1 MGPAAAAWPDFGEI
15 GMSLVDVRKYKLD
28 LQECWHEGGAR
39 LDRPLRVVVATAIV
53 VNPFAGRYEPDLL
66 PFMAALRDLGSEL
79 SARMIAALGGAEV
92 VQAYGKGAVVG
103 EDGELEH
110 GAVWHEAGGWAM
122 REALGNPK
130 AIVPAAKTIG
140 GVGTRLIVPLGHIHA
155 AYVRS
160 HFGSAEM
167 TVWDGPKRKEIAF
180 GLAMATGGR
189 IHARLGGLAH
199 GDVAG
204 NDGLR

>member
-1 MGPAAAAWPDFGEI
+1 
-15 GMSLVDVRKYKLD
+15 MSLVMVRKVKLD
-28 LQECWHEGGAR
+28 IEEVFHEGGHR
-39 LDRPLRVVVATAIV
+39 SSVPLRIAVATAV
-53 VNPFAGRYEPDLL
+53 VANPYAGQYVEDLL
-66 PFMAALRDLGSEL
+66 PFMQELRGLGAEL
-79 SARMIAALGGAEV
+79 SQRLILALGGAQH
-92 VQAYGKGAVVG
+92 VQAYGKGAIVG

-140 GVGTRLIVPLGHIHA
+140 GPGCRVMIPLGHIQA

-160 HFGSAEM
+160 HFGVAEM
-167 TVWDGPKRKEIAF
+167 SVWDGPRRGEIAF

-189 IHARLGGLAH
+189 IHARLGGLAASEVK
-199 GDVAG
+199 GE
-204 NDGLR
+204 DGLR

>member
-1 MGPAAAAWPDFGEI
+1 
-15 GMSLVDVRKYKLD
+15 MSLVMVRKIKLD
-28 LQECWHEGGAR
+28 IEEVFHEGGPR
-39 LDRPLRVVVATAIV
+39 SPVPLRIAVATAV
-53 VNPFAGRYEPDLL
+53 VANPYAGKYVEDLL
-66 PFMAALRDLGSEL
+66 PFMQELRALGAEL
-79 SARMIAALGGAEV
+79 SEHLIHALGGAKH
-92 VQAYGKGAVVG
+92 VQAYGKGAIVG

-140 GVGTRLIVPLGHIHA
+140 GPGCRVMIPLGHIEA

-160 HFGSAEM
+160 HFGVAEM
-167 TVWDGPKRKEIAF
+167 TIWDGPRRGEIAF

-189 IHARLGGLAH
+189 IHARLGGLAASDAK
-199 GDVAG
+199 GE
-204 NDGLR
+204 DGLR

>member
-1 MGPAAAAWPDFGEI
+1 
-15 GMSLVDVRKYKLD
+15 MSLVMVRKIKLD
-28 LQECWHEGGAR
+28 VEEVFHEGGPR
-39 LDRPLRVVVATAIV
+39 SSVPLRIAVATAV
-53 VNPFAGRYEPDLL
+53 VANPYAGQYVEDLL
-66 PFMAALRDLGSEL
+66 PFMQQLRGLGAQLSEQLIHALACAGH
-79 SARMIAALGGAEV
+79 
-92 VQAYGKGAVVG
+92 VQPYGKAAIVC

-140 GVGTRLIVPLGHIHA
+140 GPGCRVMIPLGHIQA

-160 HFGSAEM
+160 HFGVAEM
-167 TVWDGPKRKEIAF
+167 TVWDGPRRGEIAF

-189 IHARLGGLAH
+189 IHARLGGLAASEVK
-199 GDVAG
+199 GE
-204 NDGLR
+204 DGLR

>member
-1 MGPAAAAWPDFGEI
+1 
-15 GMSLVDVRKYKLD
+15 MSLVMVRKVKLD
-28 LQECWHEGGAR
+28 VEEVFHEGGPR
-39 LDRPLRVVVATAIV
+39 LSAPLRIAVATAV
-53 VNPFAGRYEPDLL
+53 VANPYAGKYVEDLL
-66 PFMAALRDLGSEL
+66 PFMQELRALGAEL
-79 SARMIAALGGAEV
+79 SEQLIHTLGGAKH
-92 VQAYGKGAVVG
+92 VQAYGKGAIVG

-140 GVGTRLIVPLGHIHA
+140 SPGCRVMIPLGHIQA

-160 HFGSAEM
+160 HFGVAEM
-167 TVWDGPKRKEIAF
+167 TVWDGPRRGEIAF

-189 IHARLGGLAH
+189 IHARLGGLAAS
-199 GDVAG
+199 DVKG
-204 NDGLR
+204 EDGLR

>member
-1 MGPAAAAWPDFGEI
+1 
-15 GMSLVDVRKYKLD
+15 MSLVKVRKYKLD
-28 LQECWHEGGAR
+28 VEEVLHEGGPLATQ
-39 LDRPLRVVVATAIV
+39 PLRVAVAVAVIE
-53 VNPFAGRYEPDLL
+53 NPYAGRYEEDLL
-66 PFMAALRDLGSEL
+66 PFMQELRMLGRDLSGRL
-79 SARMIAALGGAEV
+79 IQALGGKEM
-92 VQAYGKGAVVG
+92 VQAYGKAAIVG

-140 GVGTRLIVPLGHIHA
+140 GPGCRVMIPLGHIQA

-160 HFGSAEM
+160 HFGVAEM
-167 TVWDGPKRKEIAF
+167 TVWDGPRRGEIAF

-189 IHARLGGLAH
+189 IHARLGGLAAS
-199 GDVAG
+199 DVKG
-204 NDGLR
+204 EDGLR

>member
-1 MGPAAAAWPDFGEI
+1 MA
-15 GMSLVDVRKYKLD
+15 LVTVRKVKLD
-28 LQECWHEGGAR
+28 VEEVFHEGGPRASS
-39 LDRPLRVVVATAIV
+39 PLRIAVATAV
-53 VNPFAGRYEPDLL
+53 VANPYAGNYVEDLL
-66 PFMAALRDLGSEL
+66 PFMQELRALGAEL
-79 SARMIAALGGAEV
+79 SEQLIQALGGAGN
-92 VQAYGKGAVVG
+92 VQAYGKGAIVG

-140 GVGTRLIVPLGHIHA
+140 GLGSRVMIPLGHIQA

-160 HFGSAEM
+160 HFGVAEM
-167 TVWDGPKRKEIAF
+167 TVWDGPRRGEIAF

-189 IHARLGGLAH
+189 IHARLGGLAST
-199 GDVAG
+199 DVKG
-204 NDGLR
+204 EDGLR

>member
-1 MGPAAAAWPDFGEI
+1 
-15 GMSLVDVRKYKLD
+15 MSLVMVRKVKLD
-28 LQECWHEGGAR
+28 IEEVFHEGGPR
-39 LDRPLRVVVATAIV
+39 LSTPLRIAVATAV
-53 VNPFAGRYEPDLL
+53 VANPYAGQYVEDLL
-66 PFMAALRDLGSEL
+66 PFMQELRGLGAQLSEQL
-79 SARMIAALGGAEV
+79 IHALGGARH
-92 VQAYGKGAVVG
+92 VQAYGKGAIVG

-140 GVGTRLIVPLGHIHA
+140 GPGCRVMIPLGHIQA

-160 HFGSAEM
+160 HFGVAEM
-167 TVWDGPKRKEIAF
+167 TVWDGPRRGEIAF

-189 IHARLGGLAH
+189 IHARLGGLAASEVK
-199 GDVAG
+199 GE
-204 NDGLR
+204 DGLR

>member
-1 MGPAAAAWPDFGEI
+1 
-15 GMSLVDVRKYKLD
+15 MSLVTVRKVKLD
-28 LQECWHEGGAR
+28 VEEVFHEGGPRASS
-39 LDRPLRVVVATAIV
+39 PLRIAVATAV
-53 VNPFAGRYEPDLL
+53 VANPYAGRYVEDLL
-66 PFMAALRDLGSEL
+66 PFMQELRALGAEL
-79 SARMIAALGGAEV
+79 SEQLIHALGGAGN
-92 VQAYGKGAVVG
+92 VQAYGKGAIVG

-140 GVGTRLIVPLGHIHA
+140 GLGSRVMIPLGHVQA

-160 HFGSAEM
+160 HFGVAEM
-167 TVWDGPKRKEIAF
+167 TVWDGPRRGEIAF

-189 IHARLGGLAH
+189 IHARLGGLAST
-199 GDVAG
+199 DVKG
-204 NDGLR
+204 EDGLR

>member
-1 MGPAAAAWPDFGEI
+1 
-15 GMSLVDVRKYKLD
+15 MSLVMVRKVKLD
-28 LQECWHEGGAR
+28 IEEVFHEGGPCSSV
-39 LDRPLRVVVATAIV
+39 PLRIAVATAV
-53 VNPFAGRYEPDLL
+53 VANPYAGQYVEDLL
-66 PFMAALRDLGSEL
+66 PFMQELRGLGAQLSEQL
-79 SARMIAALGGAEV
+79 IHALGGARH
-92 VQAYGKGAVVG
+92 VQAYGKGAIVG

-140 GVGTRLIVPLGHIHA
+140 GPGCRVMIPLGHIQA

-160 HFGSAEM
+160 HFGVAEM
-167 TVWDGPKRKEIAF
+167 TVWDGPRRGEIAF

-189 IHARLGGLAH
+189 IHARLGGLAASEVK
-199 GDVAG
+199 GE
-204 NDGLR
+204 DGLR